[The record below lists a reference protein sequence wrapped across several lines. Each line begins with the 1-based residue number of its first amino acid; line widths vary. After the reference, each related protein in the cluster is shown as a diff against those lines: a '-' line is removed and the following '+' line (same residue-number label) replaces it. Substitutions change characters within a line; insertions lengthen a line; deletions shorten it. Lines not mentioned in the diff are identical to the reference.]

1 MPSLTFNQTLDR
13 RTSTFAI
20 QIGHWDG
27 DMDRVQD
34 KDQDQKLTPMPQ
46 VSFLLRQIV
55 AVTTEDRNNVNEA
68 ATAVSM
74 VHAELSGTEQ
84 RPDREFNSFAWLLR
98 PWGQELSHS
107 LNFVGRRGAGQD
119 CKK

>member
-55 AVTTEDRNNVNEA
+55 AVTTEVRNSVNEA
-68 ATAVSM
+68 ANAASM
-74 VHAELSGTEQ
+74 VHAKFGGTEQ
-84 RPDREFNSFAWLLR
+84 RPNREFNSFAWLLHLYGEKLCQFLPCVKSAESANR
-98 PWGQELSHS
+98 P
-107 LNFVGRRGAGQD
+107 
-119 CKK
+119 